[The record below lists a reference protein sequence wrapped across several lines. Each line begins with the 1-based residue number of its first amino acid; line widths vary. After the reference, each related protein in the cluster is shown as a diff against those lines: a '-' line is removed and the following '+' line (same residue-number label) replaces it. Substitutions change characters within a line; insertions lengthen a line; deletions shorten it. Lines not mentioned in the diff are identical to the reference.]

1 MGGGE
6 RDGRPCECDGGGLR
20 RALHLWHRVGPHRAP
35 ILPSPPSQEGR
46 VSDAAHRRLVQSA
59 VEGGFNT
66 LRLWGG
72 GIFQYDAWYD
82 ACDELGVLVY
92 HDMSE

>member
-1 MGGGE
+1 M
-6 RDGRPCECDGGGLR
+6 PPPPL
-20 RALHLWHRVGPHRAP
+20 L
-35 ILPSPPSQEGR
+35 PPSLAPQIPMEELEGR
-46 VSDAAHRRLVQSA
+46 SNDEAHHRLVQSA

-66 LRLWGG
+66 FRLWGG

>member
-1 MGGGE
+1 M
-6 RDGRPCECDGGGLR
+6 
-20 RALHLWHRVGPHRAP
+20 
-35 ILPSPPSQEGR
+35 
-46 VSDAAHRRLVQSA
+46 SDAAHRRLVQSA